1 MFVQRLLIMFTWGGV
16 FGPWKGY
23 FSSHTQNWTYTVPT
37 WIVGSATILCLGVFG
52 EATIQSECTIQWR
65 EDESSGGRPNQYN
78 CADRESNRR
87 HPDYGLDAISTRPC
101 FHDKNLSHS
110 TSLSLCLHIVPS
122 SYWPRCTVMVV
133 FR

>member
-1 MFVQRLLIMFTWGGV
+1 M
-16 FGPWKGY
+16 
-23 FSSHTQNWTYTVPT
+23 
-37 WIVGSATILCLGVFG
+37 
-52 EATIQSECTIQWR
+52 WR

-110 TSLSLCLHIVPS
+110 TSLSLCLHIAPS
-122 SYWPRCTVMVV
+122 LLILCQSGFSRYQSQFLVDPYGRQFPTKCRIGILPRCNGEKIRGIGNALLGKVPKTP
-133 FR
+133 